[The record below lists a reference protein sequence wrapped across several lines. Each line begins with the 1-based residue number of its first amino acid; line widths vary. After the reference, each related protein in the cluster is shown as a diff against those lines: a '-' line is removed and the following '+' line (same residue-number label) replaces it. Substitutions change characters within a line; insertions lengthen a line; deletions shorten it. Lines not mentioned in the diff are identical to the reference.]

1 MAARVSL
8 RLLQIGAVLIVIA
21 VTAQDS
27 FDLDR
32 FLVPKELVV
41 HLVALLAGLTG
52 FRLLRRVSFGAVDAA
67 LVAFLAISVVSTIF
81 AVNLW
86 AGLRALALTGS
97 ALLLFWLA
105 RAHAERRDAILG
117 ALAAGVVLAASIS
130 LLQAYGIR
138 LDLFAQ
144 QRVPG
149 GTLGNRN
156 FVAHAAAFGSPLLW
170 LMVLRAQR
178 MVLPLAGSA
187 LLAAALVL
195 TRSRAAW
202 LAFAAMTVVFFGSL
216 LLSAIVRWDGPTWRR
231 LLAIVLFCGAGAAA
245 ALLLPNTLRWNS
257 DNPYVDSV
265 KDVANY
271 KEGSGRGRLLQYERS
286 LSLAVR
292 NPILGVGPGN
302 WPVRYPAAVDRND
315 PSLDPSTPGM
325 TFNPWPSSDWV
336 AYFTERGFLGGL
348 LILGVFARI
357 AWVSL
362 GRART
367 AMSRDEA
374 LANIALLTLITATV
388 VVGAFDAVLLLA
400 FPTFIVWLGV
410 GVLFANPEV
419 STNPSMEPARLAPLA
434 PLLLVLVVSAAGVL
448 RSGGQLVAMEL
459 LEQGRSLRTA
469 AWFDPGSYKLH
480 MRLARTGK
488 RAERCEHSIAA
499 RTLFPSSQ
507 AARAASRGCKE

>member
-1 MAARVSL
+1 VAARVSL

-32 FLVPKELVV
+32 FLVPKELVL
-41 HLVALLAGLTG
+41 HLTALLAGLTG
-52 FRLLRRVSFGAVDAA
+52 FRLLRRLPFSGLDAM

-81 AVNLW
+81 ATNLW

-105 RAHAERRDAILG
+105 RAHAERRDAIVR
-117 ALAAGVVLAASIS
+117 ALAVGVVLAAGIS
-130 LLQAYGIR
+130 LLQAYGVR

-144 QRVPG
+144 QRAPG

-156 FVAHAAAFGSPLLW
+156 FVAHAAAFGSPLVW
-170 LMVLRAQR
+170 LTALRARR
-178 MVLPLAGSA
+178 MLLPLAGSA
-187 LLAAALVL
+187 LLAGALVL

-202 LAFAAMTVVFFGSL
+202 LGFAAMSVVFLLAL
-216 LLSAIVRWDGPTWRR
+216 LLSAVLRRDGVTWRR
-231 LLAIVLFCGAGAAA
+231 LVAIVLFCGAGVTA
-245 ALLLPNTLRWNS
+245 ALLVPNTLRWNS

-286 LSLAVR
+286 MILAFR

-302 WPVRYPAAVDRND
+302 WPVRYPAVVERND

-325 TFNPWPSSDWV
+325 TYNPWPSSDWV
-336 AYFTERGFLGGL
+336 AYVTERGWVGGL
-348 LILGVFARI
+348 LLLAVLARI
-357 AWVSL
+357 AWISL
-362 GRART
+362 RRART
-367 AMSRDEA
+367 APSRDEA
-374 LANIALLTLITATV
+374 LDAVTLLALLAATV
-388 VVGAFDAVLLLA
+388 LVGTFDAVLLLA
-400 FPTFIVWLGV
+400 FPAFIVWLGIGALSPQPV
-410 GVLFANPEV
+410 MPVDAPIE
-419 STNPSMEPARLAPLA
+419 SPRLTPVA
-434 PLLLVLVVSAAGVL
+434 PLLLVLVVSAVGTL

-469 AWFDPGSYKLH
+469 AWFDPGNYRLH
-480 MRLARTGK
+480 MRLARSGK
-488 RAERCEHSIAA
+488 RAERCEHAIAA

-507 AARAASRGCKE
+507 AARAVSRGCE